1 MTRVQMLCRYPWR
14 FFRAKELATVPRQP
28 YWCVQYSS
36 CMLQTTTDQRN
47 RLVTSTAR
55 LAQSGDRIKESKR
68 QMIETEELGVSI
80 LQDLHQQRQ
89 TLLNTQ
95 NTVSFLHVC
104 WMSWFCTEP
113 VHFKKSL
120 ACTVQNLTLIECSS
134 NLLPPLSVLNLL
146 HDFHS
151 LTPSW
156 NWTLAHL
163 NSCPASS
170 SCLV

>member
-1 MTRVQMLCRYPWR
+1 MLCRYPWR

-28 YWCVQYSS
+28 NWCVQYSS

-47 RLVTSTAR
+47 RLVMSTPR

-80 LQDLHQQRQ
+80 LQDLNQQRQ
-89 TLLNTQ
+89 TLLHTQ

-104 WMSWFCTEP
+104 WISWFCTEP

-134 NLLPPLSVLNLL
+134 NLLL
-146 HDFHS
+146 HF
-151 LTPSW
+151 LCWICYMNFTP
-156 NWTLAHL
+156 
-163 NSCPASS
+163 
-170 SCLV
+170 